1 MLMRKSEQRF
11 RENSVSGGQQIWG
24 KALTPIQE
32 AMWLQVA
39 QGKKERDE
47 LEAGETKI
55 GSETT

>member
-11 RENSVSGGQQIWG
+11 RENSESGGQQIWG
-24 KALTPIQE
+24 KALTPIRGGC
-32 AMWLQVA
+32 VA
-39 QGKKERDE
+39 PGQKRGKNE

>member
-11 RENSVSGGQQIWG
+11 RENSESGGQQIWG
-24 KALTPIQE
+24 KALTPIGRGGC
-32 AMWLQVA
+32 VA
-39 QGKKERDE
+39 PGQKRGKNE